1 MNKNDWNAGQY
12 MKFAGERTQ
21 PSIDLLNRVH
31 NNPAQILDMGC
42 GPGNSTNVLFE
53 KFKDAD
59 IMGIDASQ
67 NMLDRAKNDYPHIIF
82 KKCIVPDEL
91 DVIDKKFD
99 LIFSNACIHWIPN
112 QIELLNAVIKKLN
125 NGGSLAVQIP
135 LIQEAPFYKILFET
149 IKAEKWK
156 SLREVHNFHNLMPEE
171 YYDLLSA
178 ISSHFEM
185 WQTTYF
191 HTVDNFE
198 GIINWYEG
206 SGLRPYLE
214 LLDDDQKQDLKNE
227 LLEKIKQSYSVRSNG
242 KVILKMPRLFFVAY
256 K

>member
-112 QIELLNAVIKKLN
+112 QTELLNAVIKKLN

-149 IKAEKWK
+149 IIKVFHREDIYENKVDETMNDEEAAKFAE
-156 SLREVHNFHNLMPEE
+156 EE
-171 YYDLLSA
+171 
-178 ISSHFEM
+178 
-185 WQTTYF
+185 
-191 HTVDNFE
+191 
-198 GIINWYEG
+198 IIRIAH
-206 SGLRPYLE
+206 LP
-214 LLDDDQKQDLKNE
+214 D
-227 LLEKIKQSYSVRSNG
+227 
-242 KVILKMPRLFFVAY
+242 
-256 K
+256 